1 LRAVYADRTP
11 ARHASTSVRPMR
23 PPRAPHTPAHRSASL
38 VAVGLL
44 LAAVLASVVAPGGA
58 R

>member
-1 LRAVYADRTP
+1 
-11 ARHASTSVRPMR
+11 MR

>member
-1 LRAVYADRTP
+1 LTRVDQRQTDAAAESTP
-11 ARHASTSVRPMR
+11 HAR
-23 PPRAPHTPAHRSASL
+23 RSASL